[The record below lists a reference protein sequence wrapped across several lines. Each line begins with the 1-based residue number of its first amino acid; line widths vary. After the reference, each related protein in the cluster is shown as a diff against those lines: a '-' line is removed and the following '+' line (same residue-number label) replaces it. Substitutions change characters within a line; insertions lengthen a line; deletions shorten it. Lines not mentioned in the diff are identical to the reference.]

1 MYQVPP
7 NPKPF
12 KITLFSP
19 TLLKLE
25 VLFRWLTIYFP
36 VQQIAKDSDPLCIKR
51 WEKNLSLCMDI
62 ADEIEVATILEMQ
75 LSHYHFNPFW
85 QS

>member
-19 TLLKLE
+19 RLLKLE
-25 VLFRWLTIYFP
+25 VLFRWLTIYFL
-36 VQQIAKDSDPLCIKR
+36 VQQIAKDSDP
-51 WEKNLSLCMDI
+51 LCMDI

-75 LSHYHFNPFW
+75 LSHYHFNPF
-85 QS
+85 

>member
-25 VLFRWLTIYFP
+25 VLFRWLTIYFL
-36 VQQIAKDSDPLCIKR
+36 VQQIAKDSDP
-51 WEKNLSLCMDI
+51 LCMDI

-75 LSHYHFNPFW
+75 LSHYHFNPF
-85 QS
+85 